1 MADNETETNA
11 NTSSP
16 ALSISMT
23 LQQTNVVTNEIK
35 ITDIS
40 NMVSDIVLE
49 NQIDGQPGKL
59 TFNCVDDEIIY
70 IAEGGIINFMVNGKG
85 VFFGRVFTVS
95 FDDGDT
101 IKVTAYDQMRYLQ
114 CVDEYVL
121 SGKTASQI
129 FETICKDFKVQ
140 RYNVI
145 SPTTNIISSHVF
157 DGKPLSEIINY
168 GIGEELRFRN
178 KWYMVRDN
186 YGTLEFIDIEKL
198 ATQYVFYSNSNIFS
212 YNFET
217 SIDSDTYNQVK
228 IYQEVR
234 ENKKGKQVRTGGKV
248 VKRDFGF
255 AKADASIDLWGTLQY
270 CEKSNKHLNPVQLQ
284 QYADR
289 ILNNKNRET
298 RKYTVKAE
306 GLIDV
311 NAGSQVYIYI
321 GKVDQRLPD
330 YNKFLVLA
338 STHTFSNNEHVMELT
353 LGIPQYG
360 NALK

>member
-1 MADNETETNA
+1 MADTNTTEIKPQN
-11 NTSSP
+11 
-16 ALSISMT
+16 LSISMI
-23 LQQTNVVTNEIK
+23 LQQINKENNETI

-40 NMVSDIVLE
+40 GMVSDIVYE

-59 TFNCVDDEIIY
+59 TFNCVDDEVIY

-95 FDDGDT
+95 FDEGEL
-101 IKVTAYDQMRYLQ
+101 IKVTAYDQLRYLQ

-140 RYNVI
+140 RYNVV
-145 SPTTNIISSHVF
+145 SPTTAIISSHVF

-186 YGTLEFIDIEKL
+186 YGVLEFIDIANL
-198 ATQYVFYSNSNIFS
+198 TTQYIFYSNSNIFA

-217 SIDSDTYNQVK
+217 SIDSDTFNQAK

-234 ENKKGKQVRTGGKV
+234 ENKKGKAVRTGGKV
-248 VKRDFGF
+248 VSRDFGF
-255 AKADASIDLWGTLQY
+255 FKNDASIDLWGTLQY
-270 CEKSNKHLNPVQLQ
+270 CEKSNKHMNQVQLNE
-284 QYADR
+284 YAQR
-289 ILNNKNRET
+289 IVNNKNRET
-298 RKYTVKAE
+298 RKYSIKAE

-311 NAGSQVYIYI
+311 NAGNQVYIYV
-321 GKVDQRLPD
+321 GKVDQRLPE
-330 YNKFLVLA
+330 YNNFLVLA

-360 NALK
+360 MAMK